1 MKNLLFLMLL
11 LLSTFTF
18 TLMSRT
24 RRGLRTNSYDDELI
38 EESEN
43 DTTEDR
49 TACLW
54 KTHLC
59 ASIGCTTKKYCY
71 V

>member
-1 MKNLLFLMLL
+1 
-11 LLSTFTF
+11 
-18 TLMSRT
+18 MSRT